1 MPKSFKNN
9 HYWAILRAQ
18 NHCFPAGILHLPHM
32 APYGPTFVV
41 QICSYDTPYSH
52 IFHWK
57 RRLGI
62 HEGHQI
68 VHFHA
73 YMQPSIFTSRV
84 SNIHSSIS
92 LMFLVLVNLMSW
104 RVGGVV
110 KTTSVWERYRTKRHR
125 SWKSDLT
132 LPYLN
137 LRLVYISLILLL
149 PLITP
154 PNIPKPLVKSTEC
167 Q

>member
-1 MPKSFKNN
+1 
-9 HYWAILRAQ
+9 
-18 NHCFPAGILHLPHM
+18 M

-41 QICSYDTPYSH
+41 KITSYDTPYTH

-73 YMQPSIFTSRV
+73 YMQPTILTSRV
-84 SNIHSSIS
+84 SSIQSSIS
-92 LMFLVLVNLMSW
+92 SMFSVLVKLMSW
-104 RVGGVV
+104 RVGGVARQPPSETLAYGTPSQQGV
-110 KTTSVWERYRTKRHR
+110 
-125 SWKSDLT
+125 T
-132 LPYLN
+132 LPYLTSPYLTLN
-137 LRLVYISLILLL
+137 LIYISLILLL

-154 PNIPKPLVKSTEC
+154 PQAPYPSLQSTEC
-167 Q
+167 